1 MKNKRTYLVITPFF
15 PSKNNSVGIYIYD
28 QLNELRKKTN
38 FDFIIIKVNSFFTKE
53 NDYNYNGFTVKI
65 FKIIDFPFFIFPGF
79 FNKINISRFNSFIK
93 KKNIVNI
100 YIVHSHVTYPS
111 SYLCSE
117 INSKKIIHHHGLDV
131 LQLKN
136 GRVNI
141 LRKIYRRFLI
151 KKSIS
156 IVNIADLNIG
166 VSNLVLR
173 KLKEIRGYNPKL
185 EYIMYN
191 GVDKNKFY
199 KKELVLKDHFTIG
212 CIANFWDIKDQITLL
227 KACHILLS
235 QEKKIKL
242 RLIGEGPT
250 LSFCQDY
257 IVKHSLESHV
267 IYEGIYLHENLN
279 NFYNQ
284 IDLFVLPSYYEALGC
299 VYLESWATNTPF
311 IAVKNQGI
319 SELIPNQFHDLM
331 LVSKSNQLE
340 LSEKINYFIEN
351 KFIFDWDQN
360 YDIRNTVS
368 DFIKFLRL
376 NE

>member
-1 MKNKRTYLVITPFF
+1 LKNKRTYLVITPFF
-15 PSKNNSVGIYIYD
+15 PSKNKSAGIYIYD

-156 IVNIADLNIG
+156 IVNNADLNIG

>member
-15 PSKNNSVGIYIYD
+15 PSKNKSAGIYIYD

-156 IVNIADLNIG
+156 IVNNADLNIG